1 MKINALQIILK
12 LSTLIFFTH
21 LSLSQSIYAKP
32 VPVKVQKLSDSVYML
47 TGRGGNLGFSVGVDG
62 VVVIDDQFDD
72 MADNIREAI
81 RKTSKQPIRMLLNTH
96 WHGDHT
102 GGNEKMHEL
111 GAIIIAQENVRKRLT
126 TDQFMKAFKKEVKAK
141 PRSAWP
147 VVTFTQSLKIHLNDD
162 TLVVNHLPHAHTD
175 GDAFIFFKEDNIIHT
190 GDLYFSHMFP
200 FIDVG
205 SGGSLTGMISGVKA
219 ILKLANDKTQII
231 PGHGKLSN
239 KKELQEYL
247 KMLTSMQAK
256 LQALAK
262 QGKSLDEAVMAKP
275 LAELSS
281 KWEGGFMKADNMV
294 QLLYPSIVDEMKS
307 ELK

>member
-1 MKINALQIILK
+1 MKIKMIRKSLYSGIL
-12 LSTLIFFTH
+12 LFFAQLI
-21 LSLSQSIYAKP
+21 LSQSISAKP

-47 TGRGGNLGFSVGVDG
+47 TGKGGNLGFSVGVDG

-72 MADNIREAI
+72 MADNIHDAI
-81 RKTSKQPIRMLLNTH
+81 TKTSKQPIRMVLNTH

-126 TDQFMKAFKKEVKAK
+126 TDQFMKAFKKEVKAR

-147 VVTFTQSLKIHLNDD
+147 VVTFTQSLKIHLNND
-162 TLVVNHLPHAHTD
+162 TLLINHLPHAHTD
-175 GDAFIFFKEDNIIHT
+175 GDAFIVFKEDNIIHT

-205 SGGSLTGMISGVKA
+205 SGGSLAGMISGVKA
-219 ILKLANDKTQII
+219 IVNVANDKTQII

-239 KKELQEYL
+239 KRELQEYL
-247 KMLTSMQAK
+247 KMLITMQTK

-262 QGKSLDEAVMAKP
+262 QGKTLEEAVAAKP
-275 LAELSS
+275 LAELTE
-281 KWEGGFMKADNMV
+281 KWGKGFMKADNMV
-294 QLLYPSIVDEMKS
+294 QLLYPSIAHP
-307 ELK
+307 